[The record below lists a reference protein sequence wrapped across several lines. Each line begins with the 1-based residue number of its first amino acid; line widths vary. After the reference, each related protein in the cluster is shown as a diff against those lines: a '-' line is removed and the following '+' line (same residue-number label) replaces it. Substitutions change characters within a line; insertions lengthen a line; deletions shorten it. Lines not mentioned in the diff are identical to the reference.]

1 MPKMKPVT
9 VQAGIETQPLT
20 TEPASSSHRLH
31 CLTANH
37 HLLSTEQDGN
47 RSPNRSLA
55 REEENIKRDAV
66 DLRRNSLSRK
76 GLCLSLDL
84 GLSSFELS
92 LGLWISDRTGH
103 CTAVHSAFHS
113 SCEHT
118 SKSFRYSWHSD
129 QKPAMQGQCELQ
141 VRLAAILAGNFLLL
155 EVPFLQNRKYNPN
168 RRIPVR
174 L

>member
-1 MPKMKPVT
+1 MQEVFSQKVNILPKMIPVT

-37 HLLSTEQDGN
+37 HLLSTQQDGN

-55 REEENIKRDAV
+55 REENIKRDAV
-66 DLRRNSLSRK
+66 DHRRNSLSRK

-92 LGLWISDRTGH
+92 LDSGFQITQGIARQYTVPSIPRANTLPRVSDTLGTLIRSQP
-103 CTAVHSAFHS
+103 CRVSVS
-113 SCEHT
+113 S
-118 SKSFRYSWHSD
+118 R
-129 QKPAMQGQCELQ
+129 
-141 VRLAAILAGNFLLL
+141 
-155 EVPFLQNRKYNPN
+155 
-168 RRIPVR
+168 
-174 L
+174 